1 MGVNIMEEQTRL
13 QKQELGY
20 LYTLKLQDLI
30 DNLNRL
36 IAGSARDLISPY
48 QMVESA
54 HYYAMEAIGKMVS
67 EYPQNRRKIDLQ
79 KSIDN
84 TNNEY
89 RVTGYHKRY
98 INAKQNELL
107 YFEKYL
113 ELNNVLSALCSLAL
127 DNPDEDAYKI
137 ISEYKNS

>member
-1 MGVNIMEEQTRL
+1 MEEQTSL

-36 IAGSARDLISPY
+36 IAGSARDLISPF

-89 RVTGYHKRY
+89 RVTGYHTRY

-113 ELNNVLSALCSLAL
+113 ELNKVLSALCSIAL
-127 DNPDEDAYKI
+127 DNPEDDAYKI
-137 ISEYKNS
+137 ISDYKNS

>member
-1 MGVNIMEEQTRL
+1 MEHETKL
-13 QKQELGY
+13 QEQELAY
-20 LYTLKLQDLI
+20 LYTLKLQEGIDKLNSLI
-30 DNLNRL
+30 T
-36 IAGSARDLISPY
+36 GSARGLISPY
-48 QMVESA
+48 QMVESG
-54 HYYAMEAIGKMVS
+54 HYFLMEMIGKMVS
-67 EYPQNRRKIDLQ
+67 EYPQSRRKVDLQ

-89 RVTGYHKRY
+89 RITGYHTRY

-113 ELNNVLSALCSLAL
+113 ELNKVLSALCSLAL

-137 ISEYKNS
+137 ISEYKKS